1 MANWESLKR
10 AQEATYESAACGD
23 PTLEMSGPWDAHQEG
38 VEWNWPDLRRK
49 PALCADG
56 RVRQR
61 RTQKIMNEPQV
72 PEDTKDHLR
81 RENFDWGIN
90 SIRSAFSSLMTDVLR
105 SSSLWAEQTLGWW
118 LDKKAN

>member
-72 PEDTKDHLR
+72 PEDTKVFMLLR
-81 RENFDWGIN
+81 LILLWSFLFE
-90 SIRSAFSSLMTDVLR
+90 IRNM
-105 SSSLWAEQTLGWW
+105 
-118 LDKKAN
+118 

>member
-10 AQEATYESAACGD
+10 AQEATYEGAACGD

-56 RVRQR
+56 RARQR
-61 RTQKIMNEPQV
+61 RTQKIMDEPQV
-72 PEDTKDHLR
+72 LEDTKLGPCLLLLVFTCWVHSPHLT
-81 RENFDWGIN
+81 
-90 SIRSAFSSLMTDVLR
+90 RSLF
-105 SSSLWAEQTLGWW
+105 
-118 LDKKAN
+118 